1 MTRLVTKAENWQKV
15 YQAYS
20 SINFTAFD
28 YNSVKKSLIDY
39 LKIYHAE
46 SFGDYIESS
55 ELITI
60 VEAFAYVAELF
71 AYRLDQNANEN
82 LITTAQRRESV
93 LRLAKLLSYN
103 VSRNIPARG
112 LVKVGS
118 ISSTERVFDSRGND
132 LSNKIITWND
142 PNNPNWKE
150 QFLLVINKVLSQDF
164 GSVLPS
170 DRVQV
175 EDVLLELYA
184 FNNNPLQNNVLSY
197 QVTVA
202 NQSFPMEIVSCQL
215 NQYGPYEMRPQKG
228 MELTVLYL
236 SDGLGDS
243 SDNTGF
249 FFFTKQGTLQRLQ
262 TNFDGVTPNQTFDV
276 PIQNVN
282 QTDVWLNNINPD
294 TGLLITSSD
303 LLNQNNA
310 GQWVE
315 VDITNAQNIVF
326 NTNPIRNKYE
336 IETLDKDQVRFIFG
350 DGNFANV
357 PNGTF
362 EIWIRSSA
370 NLDYIIPTNS
380 LQNVGSNFNYYDT
393 QGKEQTFA
401 FTFSLLDPIQN
412 AAPSEDIEHIR
423 NTAPAVY
430 YTQDRM
436 VNGRDYNEFM
446 LKDNSIL
453 KLQAI
458 NRTFSGDSKYIFW
471 HDASNYYEN
480 VKIFGDD
487 LVVYFTTDILNQHVP
502 GAALPAPDG
511 GSNINLVDALTYN
524 YIQPI
529 LTTNEFY
536 VNAILNGAV
545 LGRIEKTFSPSEVGI
560 LQNNLNNLIYNVPET
575 LYLTYDGQS
584 NSFSFTETEP
594 LVWNIS
600 ITSNVD
606 NSWDINYYSKKLI
619 LHSDQT
625 KFWVNNNG
633 QKIITLDT
641 FNTNLDQ
648 VIILSANVGAN
659 GSVLGLNHP
668 LNIVQQM
675 LVDVGSEQGTYSIHD
690 LLAIPG
696 DNNGDGIPDDITLN
710 YLINSVSTPTTGISY
725 VYFNRSCSTGTCP
738 WVFQPGTPENI
749 QAYKLDLET
758 NPIDKRLWKKE
769 IGVERVNFLWLHATP
784 RYHLVDPSP
793 TNIIDMFIVPRG
805 YYTAYKQW
813 LAGDLASPPALPTTF
828 ELRASY
834 NYLLDNKMISD
845 SLILHPGKIKLL
857 FGDNA
862 DTSVQGKFVVVKS
875 PNSVMTDNQI
885 KTTIVNAIQDF
896 FDINLWEF
904 GETFYFTELAA
915 YVHTRLP
922 ADISSI
928 VLVPLYEQNIF
939 GDLFQI
945 FTEEDE
951 ILQAQVEVSNIQIVQ
966 SLDPLTIKQ
975 YS

>member
-1 MTRLVTKAENWQKV
+1 MTRLVTKAENWQRV
-15 YQAYS
+15 YQAFS

-39 LKIYHAE
+39 LKIYHPE

-55 ELITI
+55 ELIVLIET
-60 VEAFAYVAELF
+60 FAWVAENF

-82 LITTAQRRESV
+82 LITTAQRRESI

-112 LVKVGS
+112 LVKINS
-118 ISSTERVFDSRGND
+118 ITTTERVFDSRGND

-142 PNNPNWKE
+142 PNNSNWKE
-150 QFLLVINKVLSQDF
+150 QFLLVINRVLAQDF

-175 EDVLLELYA
+175 EDVLIERYE
-184 FNNNPLQNNVLSY
+184 FNNNPLRNNVLSY
-197 QVTVA
+197 QISIA
-202 NQSFPMEIVSCQL
+202 NQSFPMEITSCQL
-215 NQYGPYEMRPQKG
+215 NQYGPYEMRPQLG
-228 MELTVLYL
+228 MALTALYL

-249 FFFTKQGTLQRLQ
+249 FLFTKQGNLQRLQ
-262 TNFDGVTPNQTFDV
+262 TVFDGITPNQTFDV
-276 PIQNVN
+276 ASNNIN
-282 QTDVWLNNINPD
+282 QTDVWLNNIDPD
-294 TGLLITSSD
+294 TGALITSSN
-303 LLNQNNA
+303 LLDQTNTGA
-310 GQWVE
+310 WIE
-315 VDITNAQNIVF
+315 VDVTNAQNIVF

-336 IETLDKDQVRFIFG
+336 LETLDKDQIRFIFG

-362 EIWIRSSA
+362 EVWYRISA
-370 NLDYIIPTNS
+370 NQDYIIPTNA
-380 LQNVGSNFNYYDT
+380 LQTVASNFSYFDS

-401 FTFSLLDPIQN
+401 VTFSLLDPIQN
-412 AAPSEDIEHIR
+412 SAPTEDIEHIR
-423 NTAPAVY
+423 RTAPSVY

-446 LKDNSIL
+446 LQDNSIL

-487 LVVYFTTDILNQHVP
+487 LAVYFTTEILGEHIP
-502 GAALPAPDG
+502 AAALPSPDG
-511 GSNINLVDALTYN
+511 GSNLDLVNALIFN

-545 LGRIEKTFSPSEVGI
+545 LGRIEKTFSPNEVGF
-560 LQNNLNNLIYNVPET
+560 LQINLNNLVFNVPET
-575 LYLTYDGQS
+575 LYCVYNGTT
-584 NSFSFTETEP
+584 NSWSFTETEP
-594 LVWNIS
+594 ARWDIS
-600 ITSNVD
+600 VTSNQD
-606 NSWDINYYSKKLI
+606 NTWDIKYYSKRLI
-619 LHSDQT
+619 LHSDET

-641 FNTNLDQ
+641 FNTNLDRI
-648 VIILSANVGAN
+648 IILSANIGTSGTVLGAN
-659 GSVLGLNHP
+659 HQ

-675 LVDVGSEQGTYSIHD
+675 IVDAGVDQGTYSIHD

-696 DNNGDGIPDDITLN
+696 DQNGDGIADDVTLN
-710 YLINSVSTPTTGISY
+710 YLINSIAANGPVNYI
-725 VYFNRSCSTGTCP
+725 YFNRACSNGTCP
-738 WVFQPGTPENI
+738 WVFQPGTPENL
-749 QAYKLDLET
+749 QAFNLDQE
-758 NPIDKRLWKKE
+758 NPVSQQLWKRE
-769 IGVERVNFLWLHATP
+769 IGVENINFLWLHSTP
-784 RYHLVDPSP
+784 RYHLIDPSP
-793 TNIIDMFIVPRG
+793 SNIIDMFIVPRG

-813 LAGDLASPPALPTTF
+813 LAGDLINPPTLPTTF

-857 FGDNA
+857 FGQNA
-862 DTSVQGKFVVVKS
+862 DTTVQGKFLVIKS
-875 PNSVMTDNQI
+875 QNSVMTDNQV
-885 KTTIVNAIQDF
+885 KTIVANSIRDF

-904 GETFYFTELAA
+904 GETFFFTELAA
-915 YVHTRLP
+915 YVHTQLP

-951 ILQAQVEVSNIQIVQ
+951 ILQAQVDVSNISIVQ